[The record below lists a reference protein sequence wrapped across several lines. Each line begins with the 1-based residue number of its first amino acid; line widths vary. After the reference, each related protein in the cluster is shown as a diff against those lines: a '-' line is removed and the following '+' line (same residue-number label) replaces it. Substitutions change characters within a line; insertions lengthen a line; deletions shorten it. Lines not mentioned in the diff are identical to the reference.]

1 MNFYFICHGGIDQGN
16 KKRDVN
22 DVKSH
27 IESLL
32 YWLCYCFWWFTDYK
46 YQPFVLTSSWMHWLL
61 WLFGPNRYDYWQ
73 LIKRPHGA
81 VCLSNHYI
89 YINTCIQLQIDWHGH
104 SWDLDGDKRSSP
116 ALYCSRA
123 ASCTAGGVWLFTQ
136 EKAMKGQNLTCPLDG
151 DAFWLCCIFVFIP
164 SSLYISLPARL
175 PASLSPP
182 CALSQYISVF
192 SCIQHWPGGSSQR
205 PIHQL
210 FPGSQEYIISQSI

>member
-1 MNFYFICHGGIDQGN
+1 MNFYFICHGGVDQGN

-22 DVKSH
+22 DVKV
-27 IESLL
+27 ILKACCTDCVIVYGGLL
-32 YWLCYCFWWFTDYK
+32 FK
-46 YQPFVLTSSWMHWLL
+46 NSFVQTRSWMHWLL
-61 WLFGPNRYDYWQ
+61 WLFGPNRCDYWQ
-73 LIKRPHGA
+73 LKKRLHGA
-81 VCLSNHYI
+81 VYLSNHYI
-89 YINTCIQLQIDWHGH
+89 YINMCIQLQIDWHGQE
-104 SWDLDGDKRSSP
+104 WDLDGDKRSSP